1 MEIKEIFKDDAWWR
15 KTINYAKNCS
25 WNAGKSLAEIMEN
38 NWFSDCERIFIT
50 IDNENIIGYC
60 TFTEKD
66 CIPDVNYTPYI
77 GFIFVEE
84 KYRGNRISE
93 KMIFRVIEYAK
104 QINYNKI
111 YIVSGEINLY
121 EKYGFIKIDQK
132 MANYG
137 KEAQIFM
144 KEI

>member
-1 MEIKEIFKDDAWWR
+1 MEIKAIFKDDNWWN

-25 WNAGKSLAEIMEN
+25 WVAGKSLAEIMEN
-38 NWFSDCERIFIT
+38 NWFSDCERVFIA
-50 IDNENIIGYC
+50 IENENIIGYC
-60 TFTEKD
+60 TFSEKD

-77 GFIFVEE
+77 SFIFVDEL
-84 KYRGNRISE
+84 YRGNRISE
-93 KMIFRVIEYAK
+93 KMIISVIKYAK
-104 QINYNKI
+104 QINYSKI

-132 MANYG
+132 MASYG
-137 KEAQIFM
+137 KVAQIFI